1 MNGELKLTGFAK
13 YAWFVL
19 AYNII
24 VILWGVF
31 LRASKSGDGC
41 GQHWLTCGGEVIPS
55 APQLKTIIE
64 FSHRITSSVAG
75 LFILILLVWAV
86 VNWFSHKSERKSY
99 LLKAVIGSFVFVA
112 IEGFLGA
119 RLVLTG
125 NTAETLT
132 PERPFWMAGHLI
144 NTFILLALL
153 TLTAWFASGGKK
165 VNFNAKPKILL
176 LLGLGIFGILFVGIS
191 GSIAALS
198 SMLFPSSTLA
208 EGIAKDFS
216 ATSHILLRLR
226 IIHPILSVAVGVFL
240 VVAAGWLRSQ
250 VKENVSV
257 NRWANILGVLVL
269 IQFASGA
276 VTLLT
281 RAPILMQIIHLLL
294 ADLLWIAF
302 ILLSANFLAEQG
314 AAEKSLFTSEFQ
326 SAVD

>member
-1 MNGELKLTGFAK
+1 MNGELKLTRFAK

-41 GQHWLTCGGEVIPS
+41 GQHWLTCGGEIIPS

-64 FSHRITSSVAG
+64 FSHRITSSLAG
-75 LFILILLVWAV
+75 FFILILLIWAV
-86 VNWFSHKSERKSY
+86 VNWFSRNSERKSY

-112 IEGFLGA
+112 IEGLIGA

-165 VNFNAKPKILL
+165 LNFNVKSKTLL

-198 SMLFPSSTLA
+198 NMIFPSSSLA
-208 EGIAKDFS
+208 EGLVSDFS

-226 IIHPILSVAVGVFL
+226 VIHPILSAAVGFFL
-240 VVAAGWLRSQ
+240 VIIAGWLKSQ
-250 VKENVSV
+250 AKENVRI
-257 NRWANILGVLVL
+257 NRWANILCVLIL

-276 VTLLT
+276 ITLLT
-281 RAPILMQIIHLLL
+281 HAPILMQIIHLLL
-294 ADLLWIAF
+294 ADLLWITF
-302 ILLSANFLAEQG
+302 VLLSANVLAEQNATEKKLF
-314 AAEKSLFTSEFQ
+314 AAEVQGATG
-326 SAVD
+326 

>member
-1 MNGELKLTGFAK
+1 MNGERKLSGFAK

-55 APQLKTIIE
+55 APELKTIIE
-64 FSHRITSSVAG
+64 FSHRITSSLAG
-75 LFILILLVWAV
+75 LFILILLVWALI
-86 VNWFSHKSERKSY
+86 NWFSRESERKSY
-99 LLKAVIGSFVFVA
+99 LLKTAIGSFIFVA
-112 IEGFLGA
+112 VEGLLGA
-119 RLVLTG
+119 KLVLTG

-144 NTFILLALL
+144 NTFILLAML
-153 TLTAWFASGGKK
+153 TLTAWFASGGKRIS
-165 VNFNAKPKILL
+165 FNIKPMVLV

-208 EGIAKDFS
+208 EGLAKDFS

-226 IIHPILSVAVGVFL
+226 IIHPILSVAVGIFL
-240 VVAAGWLRSQ
+240 ICLASWLKAQ
-250 VKENVSV
+250 TLGNVRI
-257 NRWANILGVLVL
+257 NRWANVLSILVL
-269 IQFASGA
+269 TQFASGA
-276 VTLLT
+276 TTLLLQ
-281 RAPILMQIIHLLL
+281 APILLQIVHLLL
-294 ADLLWIAF
+294 ADLVWITF
-302 ILLSANFLAEQG
+302 VLLAANVLAEQMPIKEKFNVAKFQK
-314 AAEKSLFTSEFQ
+314 AA
-326 SAVD
+326 